1 MKTENLFERLIVVKR
16 SGQRVTFNDY
26 KIAIA
31 IKKAFDTVYLNNV
44 ENKINKVYKEV
55 LEKIEIDYEE
65 RKTIN
70 VENIQ
75 DLIEE
80 KLKKTDPKVH
90 LAFNNYRNKRAAS
103 RKIFESKKQHKLI
116 KAIEKIVDNENCL
129 IENTLKTK
137 DILNNCGKTIINE
150 YIKVYLMD
158 NRTLKA
164 HEEGTIHLHNLSSYA
179 LGQLSKTHLIYNH
192 YLNNDYSNNFL
203 IKARQEISD
212 EINIPSIDNLFETYF
227 LKTFKKYYQEYLND
241 YLNIFGLINY
251 LDIKKINETIEKE
264 NIFLNKSIF
273 KQYIY
278 SDQVQRL
285 FEEAYKK
292 SLFKTKKNTSNKI
305 KNLLKTLNYDL
316 KTSISFGLNTSKVGD
331 IINNIILKTLKE
343 NNFNNLNIIFKL
355 NINNLESIYNYLKLK
370 EEIKLNFNN
379 NEYFSDGAKIFE
391 ENIQSVG
398 RMVIATTSINMSRL
412 GLKNQNQLKS
422 FWLDLDK
429 VLELVKNNLLNSFE
443 TLGNKTKENYNFL
456 FNKNILEDD
465 KLELGQK
472 IRKVIKNGVLMI
484 GLIGLKECVSFLEK
498 DEAKQYQLTKQILN
512 YLNKQANVFTE
523 ETKINFAV
531 FEPLDIEARKKL
543 NSLDR
548 AIYGKIIPKEK
559 YDLISNLKI
568 IKKDYKKIAEIQNL
582 WTGGNF
588 VQININKNISLT
600 NFEKLIK
607 KIVIAQI
614 NFCSISMKGGSS
626 SEY

>member
-1 MKTENLFERLIVVKR
+1 MKIENLFDRLIVVKR

-44 ENKINKVYKEV
+44 ENKINKVYKDV
-55 LEKIEIDYEE
+55 LEKIEIEYKD

-80 KLKKTDPKVH
+80 KLKKTDSKVY
-90 LAFNNYRNKRAAS
+90 LAFNSYRNKRAAS
-103 RKIFESKKQHKLI
+103 RKIFESKKQHKFI
-116 KAIEKIVDNENCL
+116 KTIEKIVDNENCL

-137 DILNNCGKTIINE
+137 DILNNCGEIIINE

-164 HEEGTIHLHNLSSYA
+164 HEEGTIHLHNLNSYV

-192 YLNNDYSNNFL
+192 YLDNDCYSNFL
-203 IKARQEISD
+203 TKARQEISD
-212 EINIPSIDNLFETYF
+212 EINLPSIDYLFEIYF
-227 LKTFKKYYQEYLND
+227 LKTFKRYYQEYLND
-241 YLNIFGLINY
+241 YLKIFGLINY
-251 LDIKKINETIEKE
+251 LDINKINETIEKE

-278 SDQVQRL
+278 SKQVQRL
-285 FEEAYKK
+285 FEEAYNK
-292 SLFKTKKNTSNKI
+292 SLFKTKKNVSNKI
-305 KNLLKTLNYDL
+305 KNLLKALNHDI
-316 KTSISFGLNTSKVGD
+316 KTSISFGLNTSKIGEN
-331 IINNIILKTLKE
+331 INNIIFKILKE

-355 NINNLESIYNYLKLK
+355 NINNLENIYNFLKLK
-370 EEIKLNFNN
+370 KEIKLNFNS
-379 NEYFSDGAKIFE
+379 NEYFSDGARIFE
-391 ENIQSVG
+391 EDVQSIG

-412 GLKNQNQLKS
+412 GLKNQLKS

-465 KLELGQK
+465 KLEPGQK

-484 GLIGLKECVSFLEK
+484 GLIGLKECVCFLEK
-498 DEAKQYQLTKQILN
+498 DEVKQYQLTKQILN
-512 YLNKQANVFTE
+512 YINKQANIWTE

-531 FEPLDIEARKKL
+531 FEPLDIKARKRL

-548 AIYGKIIPKEK
+548 AIYGNDIPKEK
-559 YDLISNLKI
+559 YDLISNLKV
-568 IKKDYKKIAEIQNL
+568 IKKDYKKSAEIQHL

-588 VQININKNISLT
+588 IQININKNISLA
-600 NFEKLIK
+600 NFKKLIK
-607 KIVIAQI
+607 EIAEAQI
-614 NFCSISMKGGSS
+614 NFCSITMKGGNS